1 MCKCPEL
8 SLTPDLWVCYPS
20 GWNALTQLFLWLLP
34 HYSVS
39 GHFFRYAYGDQSI
52 CNRPCLPTSFLK
64 IFILLCFPYRT
75 CPWDFPGKNAGVGC
89 HFFLQEIFLTQ
100 RLNLHILHWQVDSL
114 PLNPPREA
122 LGISTSSNKNG
133 LS

>member
-75 CPWDFPGKNAGVGC
+75 CPWDFPGKNAGVGS
-89 HFFLQEIFLTQ
+89 HSLLQEIFLTKG
-100 RLNLHILHWQVDSL
+100 LNLGLPHCRRTLYSLSHQEMLLGFLKLLCSQV
-114 PLNPPREA
+114 
-122 LGISTSSNKNG
+122 
-133 LS
+133 